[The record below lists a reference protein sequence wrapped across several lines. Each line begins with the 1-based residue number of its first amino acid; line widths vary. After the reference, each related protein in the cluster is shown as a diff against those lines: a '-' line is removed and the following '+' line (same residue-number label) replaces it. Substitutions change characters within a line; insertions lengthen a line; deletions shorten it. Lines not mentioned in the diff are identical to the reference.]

1 MAIEL
6 IKMDR
11 RHRGRNH
18 FTHYANFVRQTT
30 YRRAPRISGIVSP
43 KFTGYVT
50 DQDVIK
56 EFVQCRNWCWEHFG
70 PSCEVALY
78 DQAVHAFAFGPEKSD
93 PDWAWVEQNYGR
105 RIYFKDETVAGM
117 FSLMW
122 CK

>member
-11 RHRGRNH
+11 RHRGINH
-18 FTHYANFVRQTT
+18 FTHYANFVRHRNT
-30 YRRAPRISGIVSP
+30 RKAPKITGWPVG
-43 KFTGYVT
+43 GYVT
-50 DQDVIK
+50 DQDVVK
-56 EFVQCRNWCWEHFG
+56 EFVECRNWCWEHFG

-78 DQAVHAFAFGPEKSD
+78 DQAVHAFAFGSEKSD
-93 PDWAWVEQNYGR
+93 PDWAWVEKEYGR

>member
-6 IKMDR
+6 IKMDG

-18 FTHYANFVRQTT
+18 FTHYANFVRHVT
-30 YRRAPRISGIVSP
+30 RRGATRI
-43 KFTGYVT
+43 TGRAVYVT
-50 DQDVIK
+50 DQDIIK

-78 DQAVHAFAFGPEKSD
+78 DQAVHAFAFGTEKSD
-93 PDWAWVEQNYGR
+93 PDWAWVEKDYGR